1 MQEPF
6 GAYTWYAVNDQ
17 PSDKALYS
25 FTITTPAPWV
35 GVANG
40 ELRDRRTKKGGSF
53 AEPPFFTRRAA
64 WIEA

>member
-1 MQEPF
+1 MQEPY

-25 FTITTPAPWV
+25 FTITAPAPWV

-40 ELRDRRTKKGGSF
+40 ELVSRTHRGRRRPSPAGGSTSRRRRTS
-53 AEPPFFTRRAA
+53 
-64 WIEA
+64 